1 MTALLSAQTKTTIL
15 VADQNGAPVPN
26 ATVELEKTG
35 LFVASE
41 QGGLTLTIGQT
52 GRLRCRV
59 SSVGYTSTDTTITL
73 PAPSVSITLRR
84 NNLFLD
90 PVEIRALRAG
100 NKAPFAKTNLGRQEI
115 EKLNL
120 GQDLP
125 FILNQTPS
133 VTVTSDAGNGIGY
146 TGIRI
151 RGTDATRI
159 NVTVNGIP
167 YNDAESQ
174 GTYFVDIPD
183 IASSL
188 NSIQIQR
195 GVGTSSNGAGA
206 FGASINLSTNDYNE
220 KPYAESNNS
229 FGSFNSWKN
238 TVRLGTGLIS
248 NHFTVDARLSRVASD
263 GFIDR
268 AGTHLSSFYLS
279 GAYYSDKS
287 SLRFN
292 IISGKEKTYQAWNG
306 VPEYKLFYNKDSLTQ
321 HYYNNLGYL
330 YNNTADSLNL
340 FNSNP
345 RKYNVFTYPN
355 QTDNYQQD
363 HYQLFFNHRLNDS
376 WSLNTALYLSRGKGY
391 YEEYKYGAS
400 YSSYGLPDTTIGG
413 ATITNTDLVRQLW
426 LDNNLYGG
434 IFSLMRKTARDQF
447 TLGGGWSEYD
457 GKHYG
462 NITWAQTGV
471 PNNYQWYNY
480 KSWKKDANVYAKYQY
495 KITPHLEALADVQYR
510 RVSTHI
516 NGTRNFPDL
525 KVDRDFNFFNPKLGL
540 TYTFGALSAYA
551 SYAIAN
557 KEPNN
562 DDYETGTAVNPPNR
576 EQLHDIEL
584 GMEKNAFNYS
594 WGINFYYMNY
604 KDQLVLTG
612 KINDV
617 GNPVRFNVPKS
628 HRLGLE
634 LQGRYKLSPALQLSG
649 NLTLSENRIDN
660 FYDYIPQYD
669 ASFSLVKQDTSYYK
683 KTDLAFSPNIIGSG
697 LVSLFPFAN
706 AEVDLISKYTGKQYL
721 DNSGSNTKKIND
733 YFVQDLRLQYSIR
746 TKWIKEILLVGQLNN
761 IWDRKYESNG
771 YTYSYYY
778 DQTLV
783 KENFYFPMAGRNFM
797 VSLNVKM

>member
-1 MTALLSAQTKTTIL
+1 MRTLLSGIGLLITTLLAAQSKTTIR
-15 VADQNGAPVPN
+15 VTDQNGAPVPN
-26 ATVELEKTG
+26 ATIEIEKTG

-41 QGGLTLTIGQT
+41 QGVLSITTRETGLLN
-52 GRLRCRV
+52 CRV
-59 SSVGYTSTDTTITL
+59 SSVGYTTVEKKLSL
-73 PAPSVSITLRR
+73 PDPSVVIVLERTR
-84 NNLFLD
+84 LFLD
-90 PVEIRALRAG
+90 AVEIRALRAG
-100 NKAPFAKTNLGRQEI
+100 NKAPFAKTNLGRGEI

-159 NVTVNGIP
+159 NVTINGIP

-206 FGASINLSTNDYNE
+206 FGASINLSTNDYND
-220 KPYAESNNS
+220 KPYAEVNNS
-229 FGSFNSWKN
+229 FGSFNTWKS
-238 TVRLGTGLIS
+238 TVKLGTGLIN

-268 AGTHLSSFYLS
+268 AGTRLNSFYL
-279 GAYYSDKS
+279 GAAYYSGKS

-306 VPEYKLFYNKDSLTQ
+306 IPEYKIFYNKDSLLQ

-363 HYQLFFNHRLNDS
+363 HYQLFFNHHFNND
-376 WSLNTALYLSRGKGY
+376 WSLNTALYLSKGKGY
-391 YEEYKYGAS
+391 YEEYKTGAS
-400 YSSYGLPDTTIGG
+400 FGSYGLPDVTIGTE
-413 ATITNTDLVRQLW
+413 TITNTDLVRQLW
-426 LDNNLYGG
+426 LDNNLYGT
-434 IFSLMRKTARDQF
+434 ILSLMHKTSRDQL
-447 TLGGGWSEYD
+447 TIGGGWNEYD

-462 NITWAQTGV
+462 YITWAQLGV
-471 PNNYQWYNY
+471 PDNYRWYNY
-480 KSWKKDANVYAKYQY
+480 KSWKKDGNAYAKYQY
-495 KITPHLEALADVQYR
+495 KITPQLEALADVQYR
-510 RVSTHI
+510 RVTTHI

-525 KVDRDFNFFNPKLGL
+525 KVDKSYNFFNPKLGL
-540 TYTFGALSAYA
+540 TWSFGALSAYA

-562 DDYETGTAVNPPNR
+562 DDYETGSAVNPPNR
-576 EQLHDIEL
+576 EQLHDFEL
-584 GMEKNAFNYS
+584 GLEKSAFNYS
-594 WGINFYYMNY
+594 WGI
-604 KDQLVLTG
+604 
-612 KINDV
+612 
-617 GNPVRFNVPKS
+617 
-628 HRLGLE
+628 
-634 LQGRYKLSPALQLSG
+634 
-649 NLTLSENRIDN
+649 
-660 FYDYIPQYD
+660 
-669 ASFSLVKQDTSYYK
+669 
-683 KTDLAFSPNIIGSG
+683 
-697 LVSLFPFAN
+697 
-706 AEVDLISKYTGKQYL
+706 
-721 DNSGSNTKKIND
+721 
-733 YFVQDLRLQYSIR
+733 
-746 TKWIKEILLVGQLNN
+746 
-761 IWDRKYESNG
+761 
-771 YTYSYYY
+771 
-778 DQTLV
+778 
-783 KENFYFPMAGRNFM
+783 
-797 VSLNVKM
+797 